1 MHNLGVKPAVRKAT
15 LARLASVED
24 QFREVER
31 LSKQLRKRLDTIAE
45 TVRIAAE
52 ELNTLT
58 GKNAARQRSRSGLVR
73 TFRPQ

>member
-24 QFREVER
+24 QFREVEQ
-31 LSKQLRKRLDTIAE
+31 LSKQLRKRLDAIAE

-52 ELNTLT
+52 ELSALT
-58 GKNAARQRSRSGLVR
+58 RKSAVR
-73 TFRPQ
+73 